1 MQLAKKR
8 LLVVSPWES
17 AWSLGRGAG
26 VSDDHYFIRGFTA
39 AGYEIH
45 FLVPEGAGNEGPRS
59 EQVQSHTYPNFFHK
73 TRNLP
78 RFVKRLTWLRMFNSA
93 VLPRTLALARS
104 LRPDFVL
111 GHSHYAALITSRC
124 RRDLGI
130 PSGVKLFGVMD
141 LVHTEWP
148 RWKYFFKNFE
158 QIAALRHP
166 QDAWI
171 VLDDGT
177 RGDRVLA
184 SRGLPEE
191 KIFFL
196 PNGVNLEWQEETYD
210 RAGARAELGVGDDTS
225 VVLFLAR
232 FVASKRPEEVVS
244 IIPRV
249 HEKTGGR
256 VKFVFAGDGPQ
267 RASCEALARR
277 LGVSDAAAFIGI
289 VPHADV
295 PRIMAASDL
304 FVTTSSLTNMAI
316 PTCEAFICGLPV
328 AAYDTGDTNKVVVPG
343 ETGALAADGDREQ
356 LADAVVSLLGDE
368 DGLKRLGNNARR
380 FARDNFTGWDERV
393 RMELDIINRLIS

>member
-1 MQLAKKR
+1 MPYERKK

-17 AWSLGRGAG
+17 EWSLGVEAG
-26 VSDDHYFIRGFTA
+26 VSDDFYFVRGFTR
-39 AGYEIH
+39 AGFELH
-45 FLVPEGAGNEGPRS
+45 FLVPEGGGKTDERS
-59 EQVQSHTYPNFFHK
+59 DDVRTHTYPNFFHK

-78 RFVKRLTWLRMFNSA
+78 QFVRRLTWPWMFNSV
-93 VLPRTLALARS
+93 VLPRALSLARS

-111 GHSHYAALITSRC
+111 GHSHYAAKTTRRC
-124 RRDLGI
+124 RRELGI
-130 PSGVKLFGVMD
+130 PAGLKLFGVMD

-184 SRGLPEE
+184 SRGLPKE

-196 PNGVNLEWQEETYD
+196 PNGVNLEWQDTTFD
-210 RAGARAELGVGDDTS
+210 RAAARATLGIRDDAR

-232 FVASKRPEEVVS
+232 FVASKRPQEVIS

-249 HEKTGGR
+249 VEKTSAD
-256 VKFVFAGDGPQ
+256 VVFVFAGDGPE
-267 RASCEALARR
+267 RPACEALARR
-277 LGVSDAAAFIGI
+277 LGVSDSAVFIGI

-295 PRIMAASDL
+295 PRIMTASDL
-304 FVTTSSLTNMAI
+304 FITTSSLTNMAI
-316 PTCEAFICGLPV
+316 PTCEAFICGLPA
-328 AAYDTGDTNKVVVPG
+328 AAYDTGDTNRVVVPG
-343 ETGALAADGDREQ
+343 ETGLLVEDSNRAR
-356 LADAVVSLLGDE
+356 LADAVATLLNDE
-368 DGLKRLGNNARR
+368 GELKRLGDNARR
-380 FARDNFTGWDERV
+380 FARENFTGWDQRIQ
-393 RMELDIINRLIS
+393 MELDIINRLID